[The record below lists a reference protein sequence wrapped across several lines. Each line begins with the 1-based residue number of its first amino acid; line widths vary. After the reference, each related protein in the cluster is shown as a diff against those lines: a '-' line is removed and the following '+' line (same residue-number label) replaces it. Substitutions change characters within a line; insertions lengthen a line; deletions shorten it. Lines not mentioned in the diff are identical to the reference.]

1 MRGYELS
8 LGGIVSVIISAT
20 AASIAAA
27 AIPQGGLVTM
37 VMVLDTIGLH
47 SSDVSKRNEPCH
59 LAEKIRLFH

>member
-1 MRGYELS
+1 

-47 SSDVSKRNEPCH
+47 SSDVSKRN
-59 LAEKIRLFH
+59 